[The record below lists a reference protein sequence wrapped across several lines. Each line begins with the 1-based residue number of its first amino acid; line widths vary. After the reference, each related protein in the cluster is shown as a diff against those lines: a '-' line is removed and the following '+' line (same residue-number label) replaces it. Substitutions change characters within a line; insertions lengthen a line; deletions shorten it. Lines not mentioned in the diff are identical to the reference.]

1 MLIPD
6 LPDCDGVGGTI
17 KHAVFRKI
25 LSNQVVINTP
35 KEFATYADSLLKSIN
50 VVYVG
55 ELASGMEEEC
65 RRKARPVPGTLK
77 VHHIV
82 RSFNDNSCI
91 LTFRDTSVDGSL
103 IKKIEYADESSALTT
118 SSSTVIG
125 EKETPSS
132 SNSCETYNIDQFVI
146 VNWEGELYPGKVVG
160 KPDSSNLTVKCL
172 VPAGKPGSIW
182 KWPDKEDVHDYEL
195 SDVTGAIGMPKL
207 MPGTGRRIEFE
218 VPELAYKWGV
228 KV

>member
-1 MLIPD
+1 MSNHGKGA
-6 LPDCDGVGGTI
+6 CDGVGGTI

-55 ELASGMEEEC
+55 NLASGMEDEC
-65 RRKARPVPGTLK
+65 RRKAKPVPGTLK

-82 RSFNDNSCI
+82 RSLKDDSCI

-103 IKKIEYADESSALTT
+103 IKKIEYAQTT
-118 SSSTVIG
+118 SQTVIG
-125 EKETPSS
+125 EEEAPSS

-146 VNWEGELYPGKVVG
+146 VCWEGELYPGKVVG
-160 KPDSSNLTVKCL
+160 KPDSNNLTVKCL
-172 VPAGKPGSIW
+172 KPAGKPGSIW
-182 KWPDKEDVHDYEL
+182 KWPDQDDISDYEL
-195 SDVTGAIGMPKL
+195 SEVKRAIDMPKL
-207 MPGTGRRIEFE
+207 LPGGGRGIEFE
-218 VPELAYKWGV
+218 VPELAYKWGL
-228 KV
+228 KA

>member
-55 ELASGMEEEC
+55 DLASGMEEEC

-82 RSFNDNSCI
+82 RSFKDNSCI

-103 IKKIEYADESSALTT
+103 IKKIEYADKSSALTT
-118 SSSTVIG
+118 SSSTFIG
-125 EKETPSS
+125 EEETPSS

-146 VNWEGELYPGKVVG
+146 VNWEGELYTGKVVG

-172 VPAGKPGSIW
+172 VPAGKPGSI
-182 KWPDKEDVHDYEL
+182 
-195 SDVTGAIGMPKL
+195 
-207 MPGTGRRIEFE
+207 
-218 VPELAYKWGV
+218 
-228 KV
+228 

>member
-1 MLIPD
+1 M
-6 LPDCDGVGGTI
+6 GGTI

-55 ELASGMEEEC
+55 DLASGMEEEC

-82 RSFNDNSCI
+82 RSFKDNSCI

-103 IKKIEYADESSALTT
+103 IKKIEYADESSAQTT
-118 SSSTVIG
+118 STTVIG
-125 EKETPSS
+125 EEETPSS
-132 SNSCETYNIDQFVI
+132 SNSCETY
-146 VNWEGELYPGKVVG
+146 KVTTLIN
-160 KPDSSNLTVKCL
+160 S
-172 VPAGKPGSIW
+172 
-182 KWPDKEDVHDYEL
+182 
-195 SDVTGAIGMPKL
+195 
-207 MPGTGRRIEFE
+207 
-218 VPELAYKWGV
+218 
-228 KV
+228 

>member
-1 MLIPD
+1 M
-6 LPDCDGVGGTI
+6 
-17 KHAVFRKI
+17 
-25 LSNQVVINTP
+25 
-35 KEFATYADSLLKSIN
+35 
-50 VVYVG
+50 
-55 ELASGMEEEC
+55 
-65 RRKARPVPGTLK
+65 
-77 VHHIV
+77 
-82 RSFNDNSCI
+82 
-91 LTFRDTSVDGSL
+91 
-103 IKKIEYADESSALTT
+103 ALTGKERAR
-118 SSSTVIG
+118 ICR
-125 EKETPSS
+125 EKKKRDP
-132 SNSCETYNIDQFVI
+132 